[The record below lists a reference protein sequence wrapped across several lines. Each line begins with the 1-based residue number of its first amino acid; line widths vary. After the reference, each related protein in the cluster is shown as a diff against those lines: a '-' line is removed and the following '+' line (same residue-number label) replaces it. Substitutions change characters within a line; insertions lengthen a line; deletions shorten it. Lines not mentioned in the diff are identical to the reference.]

1 MKATIKGIQVEGTP
15 QEIAELMRLVMASDV
30 TADVTMKNPA
40 ELDERRASECIR
52 RAISEVAWL

>member
-1 MKATIKGIQVEGTP
+1 MKATINGVAVEGTP

-30 TADVTMKNPA
+30 PMKNPA

-52 RAISEVAWL
+52 RAISDVAWL

>member
-30 TADVTMKNPA
+30 TGKNPA

-52 RAISEVAWL
+52 RTISGIACL